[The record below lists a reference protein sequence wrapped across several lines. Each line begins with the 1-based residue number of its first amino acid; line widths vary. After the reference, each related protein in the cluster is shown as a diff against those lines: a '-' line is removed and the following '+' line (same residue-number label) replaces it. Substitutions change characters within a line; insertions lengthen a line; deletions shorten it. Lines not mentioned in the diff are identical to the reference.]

1 MCVGRTSARITWW
14 KRSAITSAG
23 SVGSGA
29 PAPRCGADP
38 VSARVSAGRKRL
50 VLLGSTGSIG
60 EQTLDVVSEFAN
72 RYEVTAMAAGRN
84 VEKLAEQVRRFRP
97 GLVSVADEEDAAE
110 LRTRLDGAD
119 VEIVTGA
126 EGLTAV
132 ATHPADMVVSGLVG
146 AVGLAPTLAA
156 IRAGRDIAL
165 ANKEVMVM
173 AGALILRE
181 VKAHEVRLLPVDSEH
196 SAIFQALAGQRA
208 ADVERIIL
216 TASGGPFRTWDDARI
231 AQATVEEALNHPNWN
246 MGPKISIDSASL
258 MNKGLEV
265 IEARWLFDVTPEQ
278 VDVIVHPQ
286 SIVHSLVEYRD
297 GSVLAQLG
305 LPDMRVPIAVAL
317 AHPERLPLDLP
328 RLDLAALARLDFE
341 APDRKRFPC
350 LQLAFDALA
359 ADEAAPAVLN
369 AANEVA
375 VEAFLDGRI
384 RFPAIAATNG
394 AVLEAHIERGLVSEL
409 QSLDD
414 VLAADA
420 WAREVAAGVVAA
432 EAGRAA

>member
-1 MCVGRTSARITWW
+1 MSGR
-14 KRSAITSAG
+14 
-23 SVGSGA
+23 
-29 PAPRCGADP
+29 
-38 VSARVSAGRKRL
+38 RKRL

-97 GLVSVADEEDAAE
+97 GLVSVADGEGAAE
-110 LRTRLDGAD
+110 LRIRLGEVD

-126 EGLTAV
+126 DGLDAV

-146 AVGLAPTLAA
+146 AVGLTPTLAA
-156 IRAGRDIAL
+156 IRAGRDIAI

-173 AGALILRE
+173 AGALVLRE
-181 VKAHEVRLLPVDSEH
+181 VKAHDVRLLPVDSEH

-208 ADVERIIL
+208 EDVERIIL

-231 AQATVEEALNHPNWN
+231 ARATLEEALNHPNWD
-246 MGPKISIDSASL
+246 MGPKVSIDSASL

-265 IEARWLFDVTPEQ
+265 IEARWLFDVPPER

-286 SIVHSLVEYRD
+286 SIVHSLVEFRD

-328 RLDLAALARLDFE
+328 RLDLTALARLDFE

-375 VEAFLDGRI
+375 VEAFLAGRI
-384 RFPAIAATNG
+384 QFPAIAATNG
-394 AVLEAHIERGLVSEL
+394 AVLEAHIERGSAAEL
-409 QSLDD
+409 QNLDD

-432 EAGRAA
+432 EEGRAA